1 MNNFVD
7 TLAEKLTPFAGKL
20 GSNRYLA
27 VLRDAFMLSFP
38 LTMFGSIIVVLNNLP
53 FWSDDTKGTLGGL
66 FGNGQN
72 ATMSIMTIFITFG
85 IGYYLTRSYD
95 EDGVFGGAVSLASYL
110 ILTPFNFTTADG
122 AAVSGALSLDRL
134 GAKGMFIGMLA
145 AFIAAEIYVR
155 ITKKGIVIKMPEG
168 VPDAVARS
176 FASLIPAIS
185 TLTVFLLLNALV
197 SGVFTTNLHDV
208 VYTVIQK
215 PLVGLGSGLPA
226 TLVSLFFVQ
235 ILWFFGLHGQ
245 IIVNSVMDPIWNT
258 LALENLDAFKA
269 GETLPHIITKP
280 FMETFTVGLGGSG
293 MTLMVVI
300 LMAFVMKSR
309 QMKDIGRLAIGPG
322 IFNVNEPVIFGLPI
336 VLNASIAI
344 PWILT
349 PLVVTTV
356 NYLSMASGLF
366 PTPTG
371 VTVPWTVPLFF
382 SGMMATNSVM
392 GGVLQLIDFA
402 IVGLMWYPFLKVVD
416 RANILATSEE
426 NVPESRT
433 ASFQGAE
440 SKS

>member
-1 MNNFVD
+1 MNNFID
-7 TLAEKLTPFAGKL
+7 NLAEKLTPLAGKL

-38 LTMFGSIIVVLNNLP
+38 LTMFGSIVVVLNNLP
-53 FWSDDTKGTLGGL
+53 FWSDDLKGTLGGL

-72 ATMSIMTIFITFG
+72 ATMSIMTIFVTFG

-110 ILTPFNFTTADG
+110 ILTPFNFTTAEG
-122 AAVSGALSLDRL
+122 AEVSGALSLDRL

-208 VYTVIQK
+208 IYTVIQK

-226 TLVSLFFVQ
+226 TLLSLFFVQ

-269 GETLPHIITKP
+269 GEALPHIITKP

-300 LMAFVMKSR
+300 LMAFVMKGR

-322 IFNVNEPVIFGLPI
+322 LFNVNEPVIFGLPI
-336 VLNASIAI
+336 VLNASILI
-344 PWILT
+344 PWVLT
-349 PLVVTTV
+349 PLIVTTI
-356 NYLSMASGLF
+356 NYFSMASGLV
-366 PTPTG
+366 PAPTG

-382 SGMMATNSVM
+382 SGMMATNSLM
-392 GGVLQLIDFA
+392 GGLLQLIDVA
-402 IVGLMWYPFLKVVD
+402 IVGVMWYPFLKVVD
-416 RANILATSEE
+416 KANLALTVEE
-426 NVPESRT
+426 
-433 ASFQGAE
+433 AA
-440 SKS
+440 

>member
-1 MNNFVD
+1 MNNFID
-7 TLAEKLTPFAGKL
+7 NLAEKLTPLAGKL

-38 LTMFGSIIVVLNNLP
+38 LTMFGSIVVVLNNLP
-53 FWSDDTKGTLGGL
+53 FWSDDLKGTLGGL

-72 ATMSIMTIFITFG
+72 ATMSIMTIFVTFG

-110 ILTPFNFTTADG
+110 ILTPFNFTTAEG
-122 AAVSGALSLDRL
+122 AEVSGALSLDRL

-208 VYTVIQK
+208 IYTVIQN

-226 TLVSLFFVQ
+226 TLLSLFFVQ

-269 GETLPHIITKP
+269 GEALPHIITKP

-322 IFNVNEPVIFGLPI
+322 LFNVNEPVIFGLPI
-336 VLNASIAI
+336 VLNASILI
-344 PWILT
+344 PWVLT
-349 PLVVTTV
+349 PLIVTTI
-356 NYLSMASGLF
+356 NYFSMASGLV
-366 PTPTG
+366 PAPTG

-382 SGMMATNSVM
+382 SGMMATNSLM
-392 GGVLQLIDFA
+392 GGLLQLIDVA
-402 IVGLMWYPFLKVVD
+402 IVGVMWYPFLKVVD
-416 RANILATSEE
+416 KANLALTVEE
-426 NVPESRT
+426 
-433 ASFQGAE
+433 AA
-440 SKS
+440 

>member
-1 MNNFVD
+1 MNNFID
-7 TLAEKLTPFAGKL
+7 NLAEKLTPLAGKL

-38 LTMFGSIIVVLNNLP
+38 LTMFGSIVVVLNNLP
-53 FWSDDTKGTLGGL
+53 FWSDDLKGTLGGL

-72 ATMSIMTIFITFG
+72 ATMSIMTIFVTFG

-110 ILTPFNFTTADG
+110 ILTPFNFTTAEG
-122 AAVSGALSLDRL
+122 AEVSGALSLDRL

-208 VYTVIQK
+208 IYTVIQK

-226 TLVSLFFVQ
+226 TLLSLFFVQ

-269 GETLPHIITKP
+269 GEALPHIIPKP

-322 IFNVNEPVIFGLPI
+322 LFNVNEPVIFGLPI
-336 VLNASIAI
+336 VLNASILI
-344 PWILT
+344 PWVLT
-349 PLVVTTV
+349 PLIVTTI
-356 NYLSMASGLF
+356 NYFSMASGLV
-366 PTPTG
+366 PAPTG

-382 SGMMATNSVM
+382 SGMMATNSLM
-392 GGVLQLIDFA
+392 GGLLQLIDVA
-402 IVGLMWYPFLKVVD
+402 IVGVMWYPFLKVVD
-416 RANILATSEE
+416 KANLALTVEE
-426 NVPESRT
+426 
-433 ASFQGAE
+433 AA
-440 SKS
+440 

>member
-1 MNNFVD
+1 MNNFID
-7 TLAEKLTPFAGKL
+7 NLAEKLTPLAGKL

-38 LTMFGSIIVVLNNLP
+38 LTMFGSIVVVLNNLP
-53 FWSDDTKGTLGGL
+53 FWSDDLKGTLGGL

-72 ATMSIMTIFITFG
+72 ATMSIMTIFVTFG

-110 ILTPFNFTTADG
+110 ILTPFNFTTAEG
-122 AAVSGALSLDRL
+122 AEVSGALSLDRL

-176 FASLIPAIS
+176 FASLIPPIS

-208 VYTVIQK
+208 IYTVIQK

-226 TLVSLFFVQ
+226 TLLSLFFVQ

-269 GETLPHIITKP
+269 GEALPHIITKP

-322 IFNVNEPVIFGLPI
+322 LFNVNEPVIFGLPI
-336 VLNASIAI
+336 VLNASILI
-344 PWILT
+344 PWVLT
-349 PLVVTTV
+349 PLIVTTI
-356 NYLSMASGLF
+356 NYFSMASGLV
-366 PTPTG
+366 PAPTG

-382 SGMMATNSVM
+382 SGMMATNSLM
-392 GGVLQLIDFA
+392 GGLLQLIDVA
-402 IVGLMWYPFLKVVD
+402 IVGVMWYPFLKVVD
-416 RANILATSEE
+416 KANLALTVEE
-426 NVPESRT
+426 
-433 ASFQGAE
+433 AA
-440 SKS
+440 

>member
-1 MNNFVD
+1 MNNFID
-7 TLAEKLTPFAGKL
+7 NLAEKLTPLAGKL

-38 LTMFGSIIVVLNNLP
+38 LTMFGSIVVVLNNLP
-53 FWSDDTKGTLGGL
+53 FWSDDLKGTLGGL

-95 EDGVFGGAVSLASYL
+95 EDGIFGGAVSLASYL

-122 AAVSGALSLDRL
+122 AEVSGALSLDRL

-208 VYTVIQK
+208 IYTVIQK

-226 TLVSLFFVQ
+226 TLLSLFFIQ

-269 GETLPHIITKP
+269 GEALPHIITKP

-322 IFNVNEPVIFGLPI
+322 LFNVNEPVIFGLPI
-336 VLNASIAI
+336 VLNASILI
-344 PWILT
+344 PWVLT
-349 PLVVTTV
+349 PLIVTTI
-356 NYLSMASGLF
+356 NYFSMASGLV
-366 PTPTG
+366 PAPTG

-382 SGMMATNSVM
+382 SGMMATNSLM
-392 GGVLQLIDFA
+392 GGLLQLIDVA
-402 IVGLMWYPFLKVVD
+402 IVGVMWYPFLKVVD
-416 RANILATSEE
+416 KANLAITVEE
-426 NVPESRT
+426 
-433 ASFQGAE
+433 AA
-440 SKS
+440 

>member
-1 MNNFVD
+1 MNNFID
-7 TLAEKLTPFAGKL
+7 NLAEKLTPLAGKL

-38 LTMFGSIIVVLNNLP
+38 LTMFGSIVVVLNNLP
-53 FWSDDTKGTLGGL
+53 FWSDDLKGTLGGL

-72 ATMSIMTIFITFG
+72 ATMSIMTIFVTFG

-110 ILTPFNFTTADG
+110 ILTPFNFTTAEG
-122 AAVSGALSLDRL
+122 AEVSGALSLDRL

-208 VYTVIQK
+208 IYTVIQK

-226 TLVSLFFVQ
+226 TLLSLFFVQ

-269 GETLPHIITKP
+269 GSLAAHHH
-280 FMETFTVGLGGSG
+280 ETFHGNIHCRPGRFRYDIDGSHPDGIRHEEQTNERYRSFGDRTWLIQRKRACHLRLADRIERLHPDSLGIDTADRHYYQLLFDGFRIGSCSNRRNG
-293 MTLMVVI
+293 SLDCSLV
-300 LMAFVMKSR
+300 LQRNDGHQLAY
-309 QMKDIGRLAIGPG
+309 GRL
-322 IFNVNEPVIFGLPI
+322 V
-336 VLNASIAI
+336 
-344 PWILT
+344 
-349 PLVVTTV
+349 
-356 NYLSMASGLF
+356 
-366 PTPTG
+366 
-371 VTVPWTVPLFF
+371 
-382 SGMMATNSVM
+382 AT
-392 GGVLQLIDFA
+392 D
-402 IVGLMWYPFLKVVD
+402 
-416 RANILATSEE
+416 
-426 NVPESRT
+426 
-433 ASFQGAE
+433 
-440 SKS
+440 

>member
-1 MNNFVD
+1 MNNFID
-7 TLAEKLTPFAGKL
+7 NLAEKLTPLAGKL

-38 LTMFGSIIVVLNNLP
+38 LTMFGSIVVVLNNLP
-53 FWSDDTKGTLGGL
+53 FWSDDLKGTLGGL

-72 ATMSIMTIFITFG
+72 ATMSIMTIFVTFG

-110 ILTPFNFTTADG
+110 ILTPFNFTTAEG
-122 AAVSGALSLDRL
+122 AEVSGALSLDRL

-145 AFIAAEIYVR
+145 ACIAAEIYVR

-208 VYTVIQK
+208 IYTVIQK

-226 TLVSLFFVQ
+226 TLLSLFFVQ

-269 GETLPHIITKP
+269 GEALPHIITKP

-322 IFNVNEPVIFGLPI
+322 LFNVNEPVIFGLPI
-336 VLNASIAI
+336 VLNASILI
-344 PWILT
+344 PWVLT
-349 PLVVTTV
+349 PLIVTTI
-356 NYLSMASGLF
+356 NYFSMASGLV
-366 PTPTG
+366 PAPTG

-382 SGMMATNSVM
+382 SGMMATNSLM
-392 GGVLQLIDFA
+392 GGLLQLIDVA
-402 IVGLMWYPFLKVVD
+402 IVGVMWYPFLKVVD
-416 RANILATSEE
+416 KANLALTVEE
-426 NVPESRT
+426 
-433 ASFQGAE
+433 AA
-440 SKS
+440 

>member
-1 MNNFVD
+1 MNNFID
-7 TLAEKLTPFAGKL
+7 NLAEKLTPLAGKL

-38 LTMFGSIIVVLNNLP
+38 LTMFGSIVVVLNNLP
-53 FWSDDTKGTLGGL
+53 FWSDDLKGTLGGL

-72 ATMSIMTIFITFG
+72 ATMSIMTIFVTFG

-110 ILTPFNFTTADG
+110 ILTPFNFTTAEG
-122 AAVSGALSLDRL
+122 AEVSGALSLDRL

-208 VYTVIQK
+208 IYTVIQK

-226 TLVSLFFVQ
+226 TLLSLFFVQ

-269 GETLPHIITKP
+269 GEALPHIIPKP

-322 IFNVNEPVIFGLPI
+322 LFNVNEPVIFGLPI
-336 VLNASIAI
+336 VLNASILI
-344 PWILT
+344 PWVLT
-349 PLVVTTV
+349 PLIVTTI
-356 NYLSMASGLF
+356 NYFSMASGLVPA
-366 PTPTG
+366 PTD
-371 VTVPWTVPLFF
+371 VTVPLTVPLFF
-382 SGMMATNSVM
+382 SGMMATNSLM
-392 GGVLQLIDFA
+392 GGLLQLIDVA
-402 IVGLMWYPFLKVVD
+402 IVGVMWYPFLKVVD
-416 RANILATSEE
+416 KANLALTVEE
-426 NVPESRT
+426 
-433 ASFQGAE
+433 AA
-440 SKS
+440 

>member
-1 MNNFVD
+1 MNNFID
-7 TLAEKLTPFAGKL
+7 NLAEKLTPLAGKL

-38 LTMFGSIIVVLNNLP
+38 LTMFGSIVVVLNNLP
-53 FWSDDTKGTLGGL
+53 FWSDDLKGTLGGL

-72 ATMSIMTIFITFG
+72 ATMSIMTIFVTFG

-110 ILTPFNFTTADG
+110 ILTPFNFTTAEG
-122 AAVSGALSLDRL
+122 AEVSGALSLDRL

-145 AFIAAEIYVR
+145 AFIAAEIYVS

-208 VYTVIQK
+208 IYTVIQK

-226 TLVSLFFVQ
+226 TLLSLFFVQ

-269 GETLPHIITKP
+269 GEALPHIITKP

-322 IFNVNEPVIFGLPI
+322 LFNVNEPVIFGLPI
-336 VLNASIAI
+336 VLNASILI
-344 PWILT
+344 PWVLT
-349 PLVVTTV
+349 PLIVTTI
-356 NYLSMASGLF
+356 NYFSMASGF
-366 PTPTG
+366 VPAPTG

-382 SGMMATNSVM
+382 SGMMATNSLM
-392 GGVLQLIDFA
+392 GGLLQLIDVA
-402 IVGLMWYPFLKVVD
+402 IVGVMWYPFLKVVD
-416 RANILATSEE
+416 KANLALTVEE
-426 NVPESRT
+426 
-433 ASFQGAE
+433 AA
-440 SKS
+440 

>member
-1 MNNFVD
+1 MNNFID
-7 TLAEKLTPFAGKL
+7 NLAEKLTPLAGKL

-38 LTMFGSIIVVLNNLP
+38 LTMFGSIVVVLNNLP
-53 FWSDDTKGTLGGL
+53 FWSDDLKGTLGGL

-72 ATMSIMTIFITFG
+72 ATMSIMTIFVTFG

-110 ILTPFNFTTADG
+110 ILTPFNFTTAEG
-122 AAVSGALSLDRL
+122 AEVSGALSLDRL

-208 VYTVIQK
+208 ICTVIQK

-226 TLVSLFFVQ
+226 TLLSLFFVQ

-269 GETLPHIITKP
+269 GEALPHIITKP

-322 IFNVNEPVIFGLPI
+322 LFNVNEPVIFGLPI
-336 VLNASIAI
+336 VLNASILI
-344 PWILT
+344 PWVLT
-349 PLVVTTV
+349 PLIVTTI
-356 NYLSMASGLF
+356 NYFSMASGLV
-366 PTPTG
+366 PAPTG

-382 SGMMATNSVM
+382 SGMMATNSLM
-392 GGVLQLIDFA
+392 GGLLQLIDVA
-402 IVGLMWYPFLKVVD
+402 IVGVMWYPFLKVVD
-416 RANILATSEE
+416 KANLALTVEE
-426 NVPESRT
+426 
-433 ASFQGAE
+433 AA
-440 SKS
+440 

>member
-1 MNNFVD
+1 MNNFID
-7 TLAEKLTPFAGKL
+7 NLAEKLTPLAGKL

-38 LTMFGSIIVVLNNLP
+38 LTMFGSIVVVLNNLP
-53 FWSDDTKGTLGGL
+53 FWSDDLKGTLGGL

-72 ATMSIMTIFITFG
+72 ATMSIMTIFVTFG

-110 ILTPFNFTTADG
+110 ILTPFNFTTAEG
-122 AAVSGALSLDRL
+122 AEVSGALSLDRL

-208 VYTVIQK
+208 IYTVIQK

-226 TLVSLFFVQ
+226 TLLSLFFVQ

-269 GETLPHIITKP
+269 GEALPHIITKP

-322 IFNVNEPVIFGLPI
+322 LFNVNEPVIFGLPI
-336 VLNASIAI
+336 VLNASILI
-344 PWILT
+344 PWVLT
-349 PLVVTTV
+349 PLIVTTI
-356 NYLSMASGLF
+356 NYFSMASGLV
-366 PTPTG
+366 PAPTG

-382 SGMMATNSVM
+382 SGMMATNSLM
-392 GGVLQLIDFA
+392 GGLLQLIDVA
-402 IVGLMWYPFLKVVD
+402 IVGVMWYPFLKVVD
-416 RANILATSEE
+416 KANLA
-426 NVPESRT
+426 
-433 ASFQGAE
+433 
-440 SKS
+440 

>member
-1 MNNFVD
+1 MNNFID
-7 TLAEKLTPFAGKL
+7 NLAEKLTPLAGKL

-38 LTMFGSIIVVLNNLP
+38 LTMFGSIVVVLNNLP
-53 FWSDDTKGTLGGL
+53 FWSDDLKGTLGGL

-72 ATMSIMTIFITFG
+72 ATMSIMTIFVTFG

-110 ILTPFNFTTADG
+110 ILTPFNFTTAEG
-122 AAVSGALSLDRL
+122 AEVSGALSLDRL

-208 VYTVIQK
+208 IYTVIQK

-226 TLVSLFFVQ
+226 TLLSLFFVQ

-269 GETLPHIITKP
+269 GEALPHIITKP

-322 IFNVNEPVIFGLPI
+322 LFNVNEPVIFGLPI
-336 VLNASIAI
+336 VLNASILI
-344 PWILT
+344 PWVLT
-349 PLVVTTV
+349 PLIVTTI
-356 NYLSMASGLF
+356 NYFSMASGLV
-366 PTPTG
+366 PAPTG

-382 SGMMATNSVM
+382 SGMMATNSLM
-392 GGVLQLIDFA
+392 GGLLQLIDVA
-402 IVGLMWYPFLKVVD
+402 IVGVMWYPFLKVVD
-416 RANILATSEE
+416 KANLALTVEE
-426 NVPESRT
+426 AT
-433 ASFQGAE
+433 
-440 SKS
+440 

>member
-1 MNNFVD
+1 MNNFID
-7 TLAEKLTPFAGKL
+7 NLAEKLTPLAGKL

-38 LTMFGSIIVVLNNLP
+38 LTMFGSIVVVLNNLP
-53 FWSDDTKGTLGGL
+53 FWSDDLKGTLGGL

-72 ATMSIMTIFITFG
+72 ATMSIMTIFVTFG

-110 ILTPFNFTTADG
+110 ILTPFNFTTAEG
-122 AAVSGALSLDRL
+122 AEVSGALSLDRL

-145 AFIAAEIYVR
+145 AFLAAEIYVR

-208 VYTVIQK
+208 IYTVIQK

-226 TLVSLFFVQ
+226 TLLSLFFVQ

-269 GETLPHIITKP
+269 GEALPHIITKP

-322 IFNVNEPVIFGLPI
+322 LFNVNEPVIFGLPI
-336 VLNASIAI
+336 VLNASILI
-344 PWILT
+344 PWVLT
-349 PLVVTTV
+349 PLIVTTI
-356 NYLSMASGLF
+356 NYFSMASGLV
-366 PTPTG
+366 PAPTG

-382 SGMMATNSVM
+382 SGMMATNSLM
-392 GGVLQLIDFA
+392 GGLLQLIDVA
-402 IVGLMWYPFLKVVD
+402 IVGVMWYPFLKVVD
-416 RANILATSEE
+416 KANLALTVEE
-426 NVPESRT
+426 
-433 ASFQGAE
+433 AA
-440 SKS
+440 

>member
-1 MNNFVD
+1 MNNFID
-7 TLAEKLTPFAGKL
+7 NLAEKLTPLAGKL

-38 LTMFGSIIVVLNNLP
+38 LTMFGSIVVVLNNLP
-53 FWSDDTKGTLGGL
+53 FWSDDLKGTLGGL

-72 ATMSIMTIFITFG
+72 ATMSIMTIFVTFG

-110 ILTPFNFTTADG
+110 ILTPFNFTTAEG
-122 AAVSGALSLDRL
+122 AEVSGALSLDRL

-208 VYTVIQK
+208 IYTVIQK

-226 TLVSLFFVQ
+226 TLLSLFFVQ

-269 GETLPHIITKP
+269 GEALPHIIPKP

-293 MTLMVVI
+293 MTLMVAI

-322 IFNVNEPVIFGLPI
+322 LFNVNEPVIFGLPI
-336 VLNASIAI
+336 VLNASILI
-344 PWILT
+344 PWVLT
-349 PLVVTTV
+349 PLIVTTI
-356 NYLSMASGLF
+356 NYFSMASGLV
-366 PTPTG
+366 PAPTG

-382 SGMMATNSVM
+382 SGMMATNSLM
-392 GGVLQLIDFA
+392 GGLLQLIDVA
-402 IVGLMWYPFLKVVD
+402 IVGVMWYPFLKVVD
-416 RANILATSEE
+416 KANLALTVEE
-426 NVPESRT
+426 
-433 ASFQGAE
+433 AA
-440 SKS
+440 